1 MAKTNFNSNLK
12 NQWLKTINYFKNHF
26 ILNNIFHFDY
36 SLVTINNFATLFF
49 ILASRIFTLAS
60 LFFILASRIFTLASF
75 FFILT
80 SRVFTLASSLLP
92 RHSCLSHLHSCL
104 PHLHSCLFLLASLF
118 LPLTSL
124 FSNLRPQKSIF
135 YTKSN
140 KSYCFVFC

>member
-60 LFFILASRIFTLASF
+60 RIFTLASRIFTLASF
-75 FFILT
+75 F
-80 SRVFTLASSLLP
+80 LP
-92 RHSCLSHLHSCL
+92 LS
-104 PHLHSCLFLLASLF
+104 SLF
-118 LPLTSL
+118 LPLYSQIYAHKNQSFIRNLTKVIAL
-124 FSNLRPQKSIF
+124 FFAK
-135 YTKSN
+135 Y
-140 KSYCFVFC
+140 